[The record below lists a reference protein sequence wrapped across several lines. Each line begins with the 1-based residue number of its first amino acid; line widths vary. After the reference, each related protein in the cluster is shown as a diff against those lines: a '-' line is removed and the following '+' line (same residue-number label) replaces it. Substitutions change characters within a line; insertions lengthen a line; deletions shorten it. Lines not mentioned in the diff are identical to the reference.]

1 MATEAAMVRDILCV
15 KFIMGA
21 SSSEHQ
27 EEGTRGDMTENGM
40 LEFSRW
46 EAARRQRQIRLQ
58 QAA

>member
-1 MATEAAMVRDILCV
+1 MVRDILCV